1 MRMALDLRLQE
12 AYDELIQRLSTRD
25 AESVSRDAAEFDD
38 TELSLMWNFCVDAG
52 KPSAVRETGDTRRC
66 RILLNHPSVT
76 ALDLRLLSQVEII
89 AKTNDSLS
97 RMSNS
102 DQLDIA
108 DFVRESKMDID
119 IWFEFVK
126 PLSIKNSNVAGEEE
140 PSLLI
145 NLRVQTCWAEMM
157 VYCKALRY
165 IGVENVAAM
174 STTERDFLIMAKIS
188 ARKHLKLITGDPV
201 NYLSKLRYAMDFV
214 WAKCAFCFLLLL
226 KLSRLLPEASGE
238 NWQLLQDGN
247 LLVQELSKVDTT
259 SGDGNGGNIYLQILK
274 LSVEKYEKSMMES
287 ETAEDTDMAS
297 TSQETPGPFW
307 DLFDA
312 QSDLQSFVP
321 RQFVFE
327 WDFPG
332 LNLFYF
338 PTAWQ
343 DLFGD
348 ISFNPVS

>member
-1 MRMALDLRLQE
+1 MKDNPR
-12 AYDELIQRLSTRD
+12 
-25 AESVSRDAAEFDD
+25 
-38 TELSLMWNFCVDAG
+38 
-52 KPSAVRETGDTRRC
+52 
-66 RILLNHPSVT
+66 
-76 ALDLRLLSQVEII
+76 
-89 AKTNDSLS
+89 
-97 RMSNS
+97 
-102 DQLDIA
+102 
-108 DFVRESKMDID
+108 
-119 IWFEFVK
+119 
-126 PLSIKNSNVAGEEE
+126 
-140 PSLLI
+140 
-145 NLRVQTCWAEMM
+145 
-157 VYCKALRY
+157 
-165 IGVENVAAM
+165 AM
-174 STTERDFLIMAKIS
+174 STTERNFLIMAKIS

-226 KLSRLLPEASGE
+226 KLSRLPPEASGE

-348 ISFNPVS
+348 ISSNAVS

>member
-1 MRMALDLRLQE
+1 
-12 AYDELIQRLSTRD
+12 
-25 AESVSRDAAEFDD
+25 
-38 TELSLMWNFCVDAG
+38 
-52 KPSAVRETGDTRRC
+52 
-66 RILLNHPSVT
+66 
-76 ALDLRLLSQVEII
+76 
-89 AKTNDSLS
+89 
-97 RMSNS
+97 
-102 DQLDIA
+102 
-108 DFVRESKMDID
+108 
-119 IWFEFVK
+119 
-126 PLSIKNSNVAGEEE
+126 
-140 PSLLI
+140 
-145 NLRVQTCWAEMM
+145 
-157 VYCKALRY
+157 
-165 IGVENVAAM
+165 M
-174 STTERDFLIMAKIS
+174 STAERNFLMMAKIS

-226 KLSRLLPEASGE
+226 KLSRFLPEASEE

-274 LSVEKYEKSMMES
+274 LSIDKYEKSMVEQ
-287 ETAEDTDMAS
+287 ETDTDMAS
-297 TSQETPGPFW
+297 ASQEAPGPFW

-321 RQFVFE
+321 KQFVFE

-348 ISFNPVS
+348 ITFNSVN